1 MTTHVDKLLT
11 IDWYGVID
19 AVLTQIIDI
28 IEKVAFA
35 TDQQKLITRWSQ
47 YILLQYTI
55 FTLKKTSR
63 IIFTHA
69 GTTIMSRSLFDTA
82 HKING
87 IPFSIPRWWHHIFKL
102 LDPVFI
108 RGREGKV
115 VIKQFYQAYTTWWM
129 QLKINI

>member
-1 MTTHVDKLLT
+1 LTTHVDKLLT

-19 AVLTQIIDI
+19 TVLTQIKSRYNWKGSFCNGPTEAYNKMISI
-28 IEKVAFA
+28 YTVAIYYF
-35 TDQQKLITRWSQ
+35 
-47 YILLQYTI
+47 YIK
-55 FTLKKTSR
+55 KKTSR

-82 HKING
+82 HKVNG
-87 IPFSIPRWWHHIFKL
+87 IPFSIPRWWHYIFKL
-102 LDPVFI
+102 LDSGFT

-129 QLKINI
+129 